1 MMPKLKFIA
10 LGVAFL
16 SMASFLKD
24 DNRDF
29 PTMSGTNLNGK
40 DITLPSD
47 AHGKFALIGVVRSMK
62 AEQDVVSWIE
72 PVYQSI
78 SGNMMFQVKMYFIP
92 MTGGIQGVS
101 VEPLRRKL
109 KESMDSSLYKY
120 VLLYTGPV
128 QEYVKTLGM
137 KDKDLPYLFVVDPRG
152 KVTYTE
158 SGKYTEQKLEN
169 ITDKLAE

>member
-1 MMPKLKFIA
+1 MTKLKFIA

-29 PTMSGTNLNGK
+29 PSISGTNLAGK
-40 DITLPSD
+40 DISLPMD
-47 AHGKFALIGVVRSMK
+47 AHGKFALIGMVRSMK
-62 AEQDVVSWIE
+62 AEQDMISWIE
-72 PVYQSI
+72 PLYRSI
-78 SGNMMFQVKMYFIP
+78 AGNSMFQVKMYFIP
-92 MTGGIQGVS
+92 MTGGLEGVS
-101 VEPLRRKL
+101 VETVKRKL

-128 QEYVKTLGM
+128 QGYVKTLGM
-137 KDKDLPYLFVVDPRG
+137 KDKDLPYLFVVGPRG
-152 KVTYTE
+152 KVTYME
-158 SGKYTEQKLEN
+158 SGKYTDQKLEN